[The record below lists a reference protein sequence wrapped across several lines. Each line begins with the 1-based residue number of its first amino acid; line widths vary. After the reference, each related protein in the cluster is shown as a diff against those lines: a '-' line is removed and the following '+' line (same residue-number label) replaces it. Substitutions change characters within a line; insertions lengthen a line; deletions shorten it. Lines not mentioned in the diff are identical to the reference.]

1 MLISDWSSD
10 VCSSELLCHV
20 AGDLAADPFLRAG
33 EAEGEFQGVRQ
44 PAVAADRPAL
54 ARPQP
59 LADQHQRD
67 LAGENLVIGEP
78 VARRIVARAGVGAL
92 YRLAPRWPVPR
103 RPQRPVAPFGLFRS
117 PFERARGPLRPPGL
131 GQPL

>member
-1 MLISDWSSD
+1 MDQAIFFLDLETDYEMRLSNGRSD
-10 VCSSELLCHV
+10 VCSC
-20 AGDLAADPFLRAG
+20 DPPVLRAG
-33 EAEGEFQGVRQ
+33 VSEGMFQRVCQ
-44 PAVAADRPAL
+44 PAVAADRRAL

-92 YRLAPRWPVPR
+92 YRLAPRWPVDR
-103 RPQRPVAPFGLFRS
+103 KSVV
-117 PFERARGPLRPPGL
+117 
-131 GQPL
+131 